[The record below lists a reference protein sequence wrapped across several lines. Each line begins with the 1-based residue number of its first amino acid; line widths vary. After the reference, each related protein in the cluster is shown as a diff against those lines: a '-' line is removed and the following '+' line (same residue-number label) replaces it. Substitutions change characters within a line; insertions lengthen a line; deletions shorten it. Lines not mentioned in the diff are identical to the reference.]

1 MRAQSANRA
10 GSPQPAPGAGRAPGG
25 LGVPPIST
33 RASKSQTS
41 FELQA
46 DPPSNAGLEPTLTE
60 LEATIA
66 KLAEGTAPL
75 DELVSAHQRA
85 IELLAK
91 ATAHLEELSADAD
104 AVARSL
110 SE

>member
-1 MRAQSANRA
+1 MSYNSKGSRGEGRA
-10 GSPQPAPGAGRAPGG
+10 GEF
-25 LGVPPIST
+25 GVPRISNSS
-33 RASKSQTS
+33 SKTQTS
-41 FELQA
+41 FELQT
-46 DPPSNAGLEPTLTE
+46 DLPSDAGLEQTLSE

-91 ATAHLEELSADAD
+91 ATARLDDLSADAD